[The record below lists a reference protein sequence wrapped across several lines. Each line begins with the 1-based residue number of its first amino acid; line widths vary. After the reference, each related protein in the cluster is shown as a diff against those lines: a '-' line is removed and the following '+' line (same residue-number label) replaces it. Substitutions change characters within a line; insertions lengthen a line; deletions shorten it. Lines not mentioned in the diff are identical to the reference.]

1 MSQNR
6 EFWCK
11 KNIYKWKVL
20 IKVRIKEKRKKKE
33 YDEDERMWYKNKKE
47 Y

>member
-1 MSQNR
+1 MKSINKGKNKR
-6 EFWCK
+6 E
-11 KNIYKWKVL
+11 
-20 IKVRIKEKRKKKE
+20 EKKKE